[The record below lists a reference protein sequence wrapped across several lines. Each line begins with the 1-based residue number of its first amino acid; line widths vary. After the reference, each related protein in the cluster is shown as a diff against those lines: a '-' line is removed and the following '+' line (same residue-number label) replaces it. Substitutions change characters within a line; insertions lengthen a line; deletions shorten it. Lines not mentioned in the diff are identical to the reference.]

1 MKKQPQQ
8 DLLRKIKPLSQL
20 DTSESSTEPTNTNS
34 GNKFAKAKAKAKES
48 STDSCS
54 TPANELIVNFPPSR
68 LDHVSTSERRVQ
80 FSTTSSMIPV
90 KYTRKEAW
98 YPEWSESYF
107 KQRVMYHARDMYHKY
122 GNRPNEGELLKIPAL
137 ALRYLGMEPQIFQDL
152 LQCKRGQRKNHILRV
167 LQLQSTCSPE
177 RLRELSEESSESAR
191 ARATELGE
199 AYAELQLD

>member
-1 MKKQPQQ
+1 MKKQPQP
-8 DLLRKIKPLSQL
+8 DLLRTIKSLSQL
-20 DTSESSTEPTNTNS
+20 DNSESSTEPTNTNS
-34 GNKFAKAKAKAKES
+34 GEFAKTKANES
-48 STDSCS
+48 STHSH
-54 TPANELIVNFPPSR
+54 NELIVNFPPSR

-80 FSTTSSMIPV
+80 FSRTSSMIPV
-90 KYTRKEAW
+90 ECTRKEAW

-107 KQRVMYHARDMYHKY
+107 KQRVMYHARDMYHQY
-122 GNRPNEGELLKIPAL
+122 GNRPNDGLLKIPAL

-177 RLRELSEESSESAR
+177 RLREVSEESSQSAR

-199 AYAELQLD
+199 AYAQLQLD

>member
-34 GNKFAKAKAKAKES
+34 GKKFAKAQANES
-48 STDSCS
+48 STDSRS
-54 TPANELIVNFPPSR
+54 TPVNKLIVNFPPSR
-68 LDHVSTSERRVQ
+68 LDHACTSERRVQ
-80 FSTTSSMIPV
+80 FSATSSMIPV

-107 KQRVMYHARDMYHKY
+107 KQRVMYHARDMYQQY
-122 GNRPNEGELLKIPAL
+122 GNRPNDGLLKIPAL

-199 AYAELQLD
+199 TYAELQLD

>member
-1 MKKQPQQ
+1 MKIQPQQ
-8 DLLRKIKPLSQL
+8 DWLRKIEPLSQLDL

-34 GNKFAKAKAKAKES
+34 GKKFAKAKAKES
-48 STDSCS
+48 ST
-54 TPANELIVNFPPSR
+54 ELIVNFPQSR

-80 FSTTSSMIPV
+80 FSRTSSMIPV
-90 KYTRKEAW
+90 ECTRKEAW

-107 KQRVMYHARDMYHKY
+107 KQRVMYHARDMYHQY
-122 GNRPNEGELLKIPAL
+122 GNMPNDGLLKIPAL

-167 LQLQSTCSPE
+167 LQLQSTCNPE

-199 AYAELQLD
+199 AYAQLQLD

>member
-1 MKKQPQQ
+1 M
-8 DLLRKIKPLSQL
+8 
-20 DTSESSTEPTNTNS
+20 
-34 GNKFAKAKAKAKES
+34 
-48 STDSCS
+48 
-54 TPANELIVNFPPSR
+54 
-68 LDHVSTSERRVQ
+68 SERRVQ
-80 FSTTSSMIPV
+80 FSATSSMIPV
-90 KYTRKEAW
+90 RHTRKEAW

-107 KQRVMYHARDMYHKY
+107 KQRVMYHARDMYHQY
-122 GNRPNEGELLKIPAL
+122 GNRPNDGLLKIPAL

-177 RLRELSEESSESAR
+177 RLREVSEESSQSAR